1 MFRCIPIFKGCNR
14 QVEYVDKRHCSL
26 PNVPED
32 ILRYSRSLE
41 ELLLDA
47 NHIRDLPK
55 NFFRLNR
62 LRKLGLSDNEIHR
75 LPPEIQNFENLVELD
90 VSRNDIP
97 DIPDNIK
104 SLKSLQIADFSSNPI
119 HKLPGGFMQLKNL
132 TVLGLNDM
140 SLSSLPADFGLLT
153 SLESLELRENLIK
166 TLPES
171 LAQLVN
177 LERLDLGDN
186 EIDELPPYLGRLPAL
201 QELWIDHNQ
210 LQHLPSE
217 IGQLKSLT
225 CLDVSENKLED
236 LPDEIGGL
244 ENLTD
249 LHLSQNHVEI
259 LPDGIGK
266 LNKLTILKVDQN
278 RLTVLNENIG
288 LCDNLQELILTENFL
303 VELPVSI
310 GNLVKLTNLNVDR
323 NSLHSIPVEIGNLV
337 QLGVLSLRGNKL
349 HYLPNQVGN
358 CKELHVL
365 DVAGNRLQHLPMS
378 LANLNLK
385 AVWLSENQAQPM
397 LKFQTDSDEETGEQV
412 LTCFLLPQLEYRRD
426 NPEQGDVPSDEDYNW
441 EEREASRAHSVK
453 FTDDVM
459 MSETGKD
466 GQTSFVR
473 QNTPHPKELKEKA
486 KKLFNKSKSPN
497 SSLTTE
503 EMVMDGMKNMLK
515 PDTPAASDTEHMSE
529 RSVTPHSDVLPPSE
543 NYADSTQISE
553 RVDSPETEEDYEQAE
568 DMERHVGFDEDVT
581 EGGSSEGLRLHRR
594 DTPHHL
600 KNKRIN
606 SNVIATGQVEQI
618 LANALKAKPPV
629 EAVENVSTRG
639 GNEESQSVAAT
650 GGEINTV
657 GLPLTYPTP
666 PESVREGDLT
676 SSHNETDGLSAIE
689 YREIHIERTQAGL
702 GISIAGG
709 VGSTP
714 FKGDDDGIFI
724 SRVTEGGPADLADLR
739 VGDKVL
745 AVNGRSLLGADHY
758 TAVEFL
764 RAAGAVLI
772 LNVCREVARLPTGAR
787 SELTST
793 SSTPTFR
800 SVTTSSSLSNS
811 RAPSAASHHSVS
823 ASELPPNP
831 PVHSNGPLPYD
842 STATAPVKSKKV
854 PEPLTGMTEPPTR
867 TYRIYTTLIRDQ
879 NGLGFSIAG
888 GKGCKSGS
896 NTDTIFISRITEG
909 GAAERDGKL
918 QIGDRIVSINGV
930 DVEGARH
937 DQAVS
942 MLTGLERFVRI
953 VAERP
958 VSLASPGFDARPPL
972 NYGKSTSSPYSPNS
986 YMANRPNFR
995 TSSPLSPTTTVTP
1008 NAAPATN
1015 GKPSVVPNTKPRPA
1029 PRKLTSSSSVSS
1041 ETTEAPPTPAPQDV
1055 VLPKSGPLGFSI
1067 IGGTD
1072 HSCIP
1077 FGQHRPGIFISHIVP
1092 GGVAANSGK
1101 LRMGDR
1107 ILAVNGK
1114 DMSRVTHEEAVLAL
1128 LEPCQEIVL
1137 KIQHDPHPEGF
1148 QEITLLRQES
1158 EKLGMHIKGGLRGQ
1172 RGNPLDKNDEGVFI
1186 TKINSGGA
1194 AKRDGRLKVG
1204 MRLLEVN
1211 GVSLLGASHQEAVNT
1226 LRYSGHQ
1233 ISLTVCKGYER
1244 GDIERRTSTSEGS
1257 RSMTQSMSSLDREDL
1272 DTDVFKQEEEMKK
1285 EMVEW
1290 EKQEEEERRE
1300 NNLELDEVREK
1311 STPEMVLD
1319 VVKAAE
1325 QLALVGAKEN
1335 PGAAIPPKSPGP
1347 GSRSAGESIKT
1358 TTVVMSKHTL
1368 QTPQTPPPERSPV
1381 SSQLG
1386 SRVSSPS
1393 SSADTLIPAYSARTT
1408 KIQYIPNAPEL
1419 TDQGNK
1425 PAAAPLKKKVRFGSD
1440 LSQSTPQLPI
1450 KYNSPPKPAVGPLP
1464 LREILTGSIQS
1475 SPSKFKSE
1483 LNLSSSA
1490 CPPLSVKLKDIPEPK
1505 SPVKIKE
1512 QICTVVAKDLGVK
1525 STPEVDIV
1533 PSRRSPPQS
1542 IEQTDRSTPT
1552 LKTNQISLSH
1562 ENLKKI
1568 VSESDQLRD
1577 VKQETRTVS
1586 YVPVPFTLVTPYFYP
1601 AVLQHN
1607 PLILTPVPST
1617 SQPNH
1622 TYLTAEVNPSQATQ
1636 TSLSFEEYCTNSN
1649 RALEPTASSQTSKIP
1664 IKPALSP
1671 QTSKSPVPLKKTK
1684 SESEQ
1689 PSHSLDNVST
1699 DSNAL
1704 QTNSYRTNLQL
1715 FGYKPVTSECTK
1727 HKVLTNEITKPGTT
1741 GDNSTV
1747 SRTTGNN
1754 LYHCRPVSV
1763 VSEEEYYSFPSD
1775 TSEQAPP
1782 VNYSTLPRTISSPS
1796 WQEIFA
1802 NTPPLQLPDP
1812 SSSLESAL
1820 SIDPIVGSRAP
1831 SARPIPHPN
1840 KLQNVNNNTGDDAPA
1855 SPPQSSSTAPSTP
1868 SSAPVTDPTPTLVPP
1883 PSNGQPAKKA
1893 SVSDR
1898 MKFFEKA
1905 MEESTHP
1912 SPKPER
1918 VFSFLS
1924 QDEIEKLK
1932 QEEERKIA
1940 TLSREELKNLS
1951 RTISVD
1957 EEDEEDGVR
1966 KLESETTETVT
1977 SLNHTLPKVNE
1988 HQVSDNISFS
1998 TVRTAKAENRMK
2010 QKMLQEGLI
2019 SDDEDKDLSP
2029 AEQRALRAEKRAAW
2043 RQARLKSL
2051 EQDALQAQFV
2061 IKKMTEMMDNK
2072 TMPEPTNNNNNI
2084 NNNGTLVENSP
2095 ASNNINNNI
2104 VTTGSYLDNEVET
2117 TREKIIS
2124 LELSPP
2130 KQDEDEEEDE
2140 EGEST
2145 TPTTPPANLS
2155 EDPLAQ
2161 TNAKRKRNK
2170 KKKGKKTNS
2179 K

>member
-1 MFRCIPIFKGCNR
+1 
-14 QVEYVDKRHCSL
+14 
-26 PNVPED
+26 
-32 ILRYSRSLE
+32 
-41 ELLLDA
+41 
-47 NHIRDLPK
+47 
-55 NFFRLNR
+55 
-62 LRKLGLSDNEIHR
+62 
-75 LPPEIQNFENLVELD
+75 
-90 VSRNDIP
+90 
-97 DIPDNIK
+97 
-104 SLKSLQIADFSSNPI
+104 
-119 HKLPGGFMQLKNL
+119 MQLKNL

-288 LCDNLQELILTENFL
+288 LCDSLQELILTENFL

-426 NPEQGDVPSDEDYNW
+426 NPDQGDVPSDEDYNW

-543 NYADSTQISE
+543 NYAGSTQVSE

-568 DMERHVGFDEDVT
+568 DM
-581 EGGSSEGLRLHRR
+581 
-594 DTPHHL
+594 
-600 KNKRIN
+600 
-606 SNVIATGQVEQI
+606 
-618 LANALKAKPPV
+618 ALKAKPPP
-629 EAVENVSTRG
+629 VENVSTRRED
-639 GNEESQSVAAT
+639 EESQSVAPGT

-745 AVNGRSLLGADHY
+745 AVNSRSLLGADHY

-772 LNVCREVARLPTGAR
+772 LNVCREVARLAPGAR

-831 PVHSNGPLPYD
+831 TVHSNGPLPYD
-842 STATAPVKSKKV
+842 SNSTAPAKSKKV

-896 NTDTIFISRITEG
+896 NTDTIFRSRITEG

-1008 NAAPATN
+1008 NAAPATD
-1015 GKPSVVPNTKPRPA
+1015 GKPSVVPNAKPRPA

-1041 ETTEAPPTPAPQDV
+1041 ETAEAPPTPAPQGPLPAHPITNEEFQAMIPPHFLGKPSETTVSTVTTQEPTQVVTLTIQQPAENGMMNGIVFPDSPKTIGKVTETITKSTFTETVVTRVTDNKFIAPVIIEDV

-1092 GGVAANSGK
+1092 GGVAASSGK

-1114 DMSRVTHEEAVLAL
+1114 DMGRVTHEEAVLAL

-1148 QEITLLRQES
+1148 QEITLLRQEG

-1257 RSMTQSMSSLDREDL
+1257 RSVTQSMSSLDREDL

-1290 EKQEEEERRE
+1290 EKEEEEERRE

-1335 PGAAIPPKSPGP
+1335 AIPPKSPGP
-1347 GSRSAGESIKT
+1347 GSRAAGESIKT

-1368 QTPQTPPPERSPV
+1368 QTPQTPPPERSP
-1381 SSQLG
+1381 
-1386 SRVSSPS
+1386 
-1393 SSADTLIPAYSARTT
+1393 
-1408 KIQYIPNAPEL
+1408 
-1419 TDQGNK
+1419 
-1425 PAAAPLKKKVRFGSD
+1425 
-1440 LSQSTPQLPI
+1440 TP
-1450 KYNSPPKPAVGPLP
+1450 
-1464 LREILTGSIQS
+1464 
-1475 SPSKFKSE
+1475 
-1483 LNLSSSA
+1483 
-1490 CPPLSVKLKDIPEPK
+1490 
-1505 SPVKIKE
+1505 
-1512 QICTVVAKDLGVK
+1512 
-1525 STPEVDIV
+1525 
-1533 PSRRSPPQS
+1533 
-1542 IEQTDRSTPT
+1542 
-1552 LKTNQISLSH
+1552 
-1562 ENLKKI
+1562 
-1568 VSESDQLRD
+1568 
-1577 VKQETRTVS
+1577 
-1586 YVPVPFTLVTPYFYP
+1586 
-1601 AVLQHN
+1601 
-1607 PLILTPVPST
+1607 
-1617 SQPNH
+1617 
-1622 TYLTAEVNPSQATQ
+1622 PSQQ
-1636 TSLSFEEYCTNSN
+1636 DS
-1649 RALEPTASSQTSKIP
+1649 I
-1664 IKPALSP
+1664 
-1671 QTSKSPVPLKKTK
+1671 
-1684 SESEQ
+1684 
-1689 PSHSLDNVST
+1689 ST
-1699 DSNAL
+1699 
-1704 QTNSYRTNLQL
+1704 
-1715 FGYKPVTSECTK
+1715 
-1727 HKVLTNEITKPGTT
+1727 
-1741 GDNSTV
+1741 
-1747 SRTTGNN
+1747 
-1754 LYHCRPVSV
+1754 
-1763 VSEEEYYSFPSD
+1763 
-1775 TSEQAPP
+1775 
-1782 VNYSTLPRTISSPS
+1782 
-1796 WQEIFA
+1796 
-1802 NTPPLQLPDP
+1802 
-1812 SSSLESAL
+1812 
-1820 SIDPIVGSRAP
+1820 
-1831 SARPIPHPN
+1831 
-1840 KLQNVNNNTGDDAPA
+1840 
-1855 SPPQSSSTAPSTP
+1855 
-1868 SSAPVTDPTPTLVPP
+1868 
-1883 PSNGQPAKKA
+1883 
-1893 SVSDR
+1893 
-1898 MKFFEKA
+1898 
-1905 MEESTHP
+1905 
-1912 SPKPER
+1912 
-1918 VFSFLS
+1918 
-1924 QDEIEKLK
+1924 
-1932 QEEERKIA
+1932 
-1940 TLSREELKNLS
+1940 
-1951 RTISVD
+1951 
-1957 EEDEEDGVR
+1957 
-1966 KLESETTETVT
+1966 
-1977 SLNHTLPKVNE
+1977 
-1988 HQVSDNISFS
+1988 
-1998 TVRTAKAENRMK
+1998 
-2010 QKMLQEGLI
+2010 
-2019 SDDEDKDLSP
+2019 
-2029 AEQRALRAEKRAAW
+2029 
-2043 RQARLKSL
+2043 
-2051 EQDALQAQFV
+2051 
-2061 IKKMTEMMDNK
+2061 
-2072 TMPEPTNNNNNI
+2072 
-2084 NNNGTLVENSP
+2084 
-2095 ASNNINNNI
+2095 
-2104 VTTGSYLDNEVET
+2104 
-2117 TREKIIS
+2117 
-2124 LELSPP
+2124 
-2130 KQDEDEEEDE
+2130 
-2140 EGEST
+2140 
-2145 TPTTPPANLS
+2145 
-2155 EDPLAQ
+2155 
-2161 TNAKRKRNK
+2161 
-2170 KKKGKKTNS
+2170 
-2179 K
+2179 

>member
-1148 QEITLLRQES
+1148 QLNVIVIFPLEITLLRQES

-1368 QTPQTPPPERSPV
+1368 QTPQTPPPERSP
-1381 SSQLG
+1381 
-1386 SRVSSPS
+1386 
-1393 SSADTLIPAYSARTT
+1393 
-1408 KIQYIPNAPEL
+1408 
-1419 TDQGNK
+1419 
-1425 PAAAPLKKKVRFGSD
+1425 
-1440 LSQSTPQLPI
+1440 
-1450 KYNSPPKPAVGPLP
+1450 
-1464 LREILTGSIQS
+1464 
-1475 SPSKFKSE
+1475 
-1483 LNLSSSA
+1483 
-1490 CPPLSVKLKDIPEPK
+1490 
-1505 SPVKIKE
+1505 
-1512 QICTVVAKDLGVK
+1512 
-1525 STPEVDIV
+1525 
-1533 PSRRSPPQS
+1533 
-1542 IEQTDRSTPT
+1542 
-1552 LKTNQISLSH
+1552 
-1562 ENLKKI
+1562 
-1568 VSESDQLRD
+1568 
-1577 VKQETRTVS
+1577 
-1586 YVPVPFTLVTPYFYP
+1586 
-1601 AVLQHN
+1601 
-1607 PLILTPVPST
+1607 
-1617 SQPNH
+1617 
-1622 TYLTAEVNPSQATQ
+1622 
-1636 TSLSFEEYCTNSN
+1636 
-1649 RALEPTASSQTSKIP
+1649 
-1664 IKPALSP
+1664 
-1671 QTSKSPVPLKKTK
+1671 
-1684 SESEQ
+1684 
-1689 PSHSLDNVST
+1689 
-1699 DSNAL
+1699 
-1704 QTNSYRTNLQL
+1704 
-1715 FGYKPVTSECTK
+1715 
-1727 HKVLTNEITKPGTT
+1727 
-1741 GDNSTV
+1741 
-1747 SRTTGNN
+1747 
-1754 LYHCRPVSV
+1754 
-1763 VSEEEYYSFPSD
+1763 
-1775 TSEQAPP
+1775 
-1782 VNYSTLPRTISSPS
+1782 
-1796 WQEIFA
+1796 
-1802 NTPPLQLPDP
+1802 
-1812 SSSLESAL
+1812 
-1820 SIDPIVGSRAP
+1820 
-1831 SARPIPHPN
+1831 
-1840 KLQNVNNNTGDDAPA
+1840 LQNVNNNTGDDAPA

-2104 VTTGSYLDNEVET
+2104 VTTGSYLDNEPQLRPSSQDFPQLRLVESPGQTKVRETETVLGETVMTKTEEYVDEQGKLCMRTYEIIEKVIEKEVET

-2130 KQDEDEEEDE
+2130 KQEEDEEEDE

>member
-568 DMERHVGFDEDVT
+568 DM
-581 EGGSSEGLRLHRR
+581 
-594 DTPHHL
+594 
-600 KNKRIN
+600 
-606 SNVIATGQVEQI
+606 
-618 LANALKAKPPV
+618 ALKAKPPV

-1041 ETTEAPPTPAPQDV
+1041 ETTEAPPTPAPQGPLPAHPITNEEFQAMIPPHFLGKPSETTVSTVTKQEPTQVVTLTIQQPAENGMINGIVFPDSPKTIGKVTETITKSTFTETVVTRVTDNKYIAPVIIEDV

-1368 QTPQTPPPERSPV
+1368 QTPQTPPPERSP
-1381 SSQLG
+1381 
-1386 SRVSSPS
+1386 
-1393 SSADTLIPAYSARTT
+1393 
-1408 KIQYIPNAPEL
+1408 
-1419 TDQGNK
+1419 
-1425 PAAAPLKKKVRFGSD
+1425 
-1440 LSQSTPQLPI
+1440 
-1450 KYNSPPKPAVGPLP
+1450 
-1464 LREILTGSIQS
+1464 
-1475 SPSKFKSE
+1475 
-1483 LNLSSSA
+1483 
-1490 CPPLSVKLKDIPEPK
+1490 
-1505 SPVKIKE
+1505 
-1512 QICTVVAKDLGVK
+1512 
-1525 STPEVDIV
+1525 
-1533 PSRRSPPQS
+1533 
-1542 IEQTDRSTPT
+1542 
-1552 LKTNQISLSH
+1552 
-1562 ENLKKI
+1562 
-1568 VSESDQLRD
+1568 
-1577 VKQETRTVS
+1577 
-1586 YVPVPFTLVTPYFYP
+1586 
-1601 AVLQHN
+1601 
-1607 PLILTPVPST
+1607 
-1617 SQPNH
+1617 
-1622 TYLTAEVNPSQATQ
+1622 
-1636 TSLSFEEYCTNSN
+1636 
-1649 RALEPTASSQTSKIP
+1649 
-1664 IKPALSP
+1664 
-1671 QTSKSPVPLKKTK
+1671 
-1684 SESEQ
+1684 
-1689 PSHSLDNVST
+1689 
-1699 DSNAL
+1699 
-1704 QTNSYRTNLQL
+1704 
-1715 FGYKPVTSECTK
+1715 
-1727 HKVLTNEITKPGTT
+1727 
-1741 GDNSTV
+1741 
-1747 SRTTGNN
+1747 
-1754 LYHCRPVSV
+1754 
-1763 VSEEEYYSFPSD
+1763 
-1775 TSEQAPP
+1775 
-1782 VNYSTLPRTISSPS
+1782 
-1796 WQEIFA
+1796 
-1802 NTPPLQLPDP
+1802 
-1812 SSSLESAL
+1812 
-1820 SIDPIVGSRAP
+1820 
-1831 SARPIPHPN
+1831 
-1840 KLQNVNNNTGDDAPA
+1840 LQNVNNNTGDDAPA

>member
-1041 ETTEAPPTPAPQDV
+1041 ETTEAPPTPAPQGPLPAHPITNEEFQAMIPPHFLGKPSETTVSTVTKQEPTQVVTLTIQQPAENGMINGIVFPDSPKTIGKVTETITKSTFTETVVTRVTDNKYIAPVIIEDV

-1368 QTPQTPPPERSPV
+1368 QTPQTPPPERSP
-1381 SSQLG
+1381 
-1386 SRVSSPS
+1386 
-1393 SSADTLIPAYSARTT
+1393 
-1408 KIQYIPNAPEL
+1408 
-1419 TDQGNK
+1419 
-1425 PAAAPLKKKVRFGSD
+1425 
-1440 LSQSTPQLPI
+1440 
-1450 KYNSPPKPAVGPLP
+1450 
-1464 LREILTGSIQS
+1464 
-1475 SPSKFKSE
+1475 
-1483 LNLSSSA
+1483 
-1490 CPPLSVKLKDIPEPK
+1490 
-1505 SPVKIKE
+1505 
-1512 QICTVVAKDLGVK
+1512 
-1525 STPEVDIV
+1525 
-1533 PSRRSPPQS
+1533 
-1542 IEQTDRSTPT
+1542 
-1552 LKTNQISLSH
+1552 
-1562 ENLKKI
+1562 
-1568 VSESDQLRD
+1568 
-1577 VKQETRTVS
+1577 
-1586 YVPVPFTLVTPYFYP
+1586 
-1601 AVLQHN
+1601 
-1607 PLILTPVPST
+1607 
-1617 SQPNH
+1617 
-1622 TYLTAEVNPSQATQ
+1622 
-1636 TSLSFEEYCTNSN
+1636 
-1649 RALEPTASSQTSKIP
+1649 
-1664 IKPALSP
+1664 
-1671 QTSKSPVPLKKTK
+1671 
-1684 SESEQ
+1684 
-1689 PSHSLDNVST
+1689 
-1699 DSNAL
+1699 
-1704 QTNSYRTNLQL
+1704 
-1715 FGYKPVTSECTK
+1715 
-1727 HKVLTNEITKPGTT
+1727 
-1741 GDNSTV
+1741 
-1747 SRTTGNN
+1747 
-1754 LYHCRPVSV
+1754 
-1763 VSEEEYYSFPSD
+1763 
-1775 TSEQAPP
+1775 
-1782 VNYSTLPRTISSPS
+1782 
-1796 WQEIFA
+1796 
-1802 NTPPLQLPDP
+1802 
-1812 SSSLESAL
+1812 
-1820 SIDPIVGSRAP
+1820 
-1831 SARPIPHPN
+1831 
-1840 KLQNVNNNTGDDAPA
+1840 LQNVNNNTGDDAPA

-1977 SLNHTLPKVNE
+1977 SLNHTLPKVHE

-2130 KQDEDEEEDE
+2130 KQEEDEEEDE

>member
-1041 ETTEAPPTPAPQDV
+1041 ETTEAPPTPAPQGPLPAHPITNEEFQAMIPPHFLGKPSETTVSTVTKQEPTQVVTLTIQQPAENGMINGIVFPDSPKTIGKVTETITKSTFTETVVTRVTDNKYIAPVIIEDV

-1671 QTSKSPVPLKKTK
+1671 QTSKRPVPLKKTK

-1840 KLQNVNNNTGDDAPA
+1840 KVGIA
-1855 SPPQSSSTAPSTP
+1855 
-1868 SSAPVTDPTPTLVPP
+1868 
-1883 PSNGQPAKKA
+1883 
-1893 SVSDR
+1893 
-1898 MKFFEKA
+1898 
-1905 MEESTHP
+1905 
-1912 SPKPER
+1912 
-1918 VFSFLS
+1918 FS
-1924 QDEIEKLK
+1924 
-1932 QEEERKIA
+1932 
-1940 TLSREELKNLS
+1940 
-1951 RTISVD
+1951 
-1957 EEDEEDGVR
+1957 
-1966 KLESETTETVT
+1966 
-1977 SLNHTLPKVNE
+1977 
-1988 HQVSDNISFS
+1988 
-1998 TVRTAKAENRMK
+1998 
-2010 QKMLQEGLI
+2010 
-2019 SDDEDKDLSP
+2019 
-2029 AEQRALRAEKRAAW
+2029 
-2043 RQARLKSL
+2043 
-2051 EQDALQAQFV
+2051 
-2061 IKKMTEMMDNK
+2061 
-2072 TMPEPTNNNNNI
+2072 
-2084 NNNGTLVENSP
+2084 
-2095 ASNNINNNI
+2095 
-2104 VTTGSYLDNEVET
+2104 
-2117 TREKIIS
+2117 IS
-2124 LELSPP
+2124 LVVHW
-2130 KQDEDEEEDE
+2130 
-2140 EGEST
+2140 
-2145 TPTTPPANLS
+2145 
-2155 EDPLAQ
+2155 
-2161 TNAKRKRNK
+2161 
-2170 KKKGKKTNS
+2170 
-2179 K
+2179 